1 MKWSE
6 GTKRD
11 DHKDRATMEPLWER
25 NRCFEDVVKW
35 GGSTCGSD
43 VTPTAVGTFI
53 PGQGGVS
60 FALSQKVQDASQSE
74 IPQNPE
80 PP

>member
-1 MKWSE
+1 M
-6 GTKRD
+6 
-11 DHKDRATMEPLWER
+11 
-25 NRCFEDVVKW
+25 
-35 GGSTCGSD
+35 
-43 VTPTAVGTFI
+43 TPTDVETFI

-60 FALSQKVQDASQSE
+60 FALSLKVQDASQSE